1 MVSITKLGGRP
12 IRSDF
17 LETDALSALLWS
29 LTPDNKVVCEV
40 ALATGWRID
49 DVLELKYEQVQRAR
63 QMKRHGI
70 TITERKTGKK
80 STRYFSKQML
90 AKMEIVHGRYW
101 VFEGARDWR
110 KHRTRQAV
118 FLDLKRA
125 AKRFNV
131 RLNLSPHSLRKN
143 YAVYL
148 RRQGKSLPEIQKQ
161 LNHDSLTTTLLYALA
176 DELTEKNA

>member
-1 MVSITKLGGRP
+1 MANNTKLGGRP

-29 LTPDNKVVCEV
+29 LTPENKVVCEV

-49 DVLELKYEQVQRAR
+49 DVLELKFEQVQRAR
-63 QMKRHGI
+63 QTKRHGI
-70 TITERKTGKK
+70 TIVERKTGKK

-131 RLNLSPHSLRKN
+131 KINLSPHSLRKN

-148 RRQGKSLPEIQKQ
+148 KRQGKSMVEIQKA
-161 LNHDSLTTTLLYALA
+161 LNYDSMVTTLLYALA
-176 DELTEKNA
+176 DELTERNA

>member
-1 MVSITKLGGRP
+1 M
-12 IRSDF
+12 RSDF
-17 LETDALSALLWS
+17 METDALAALLWS
-29 LTPDNKVVCEV
+29 LTPENKVVCEV
-40 ALATGWRID
+40 ALATGWRIE
-49 DVLELKYEQVQRAR
+49 DVLELTWEQVQRAR
-63 QMKRHGI
+63 QKNRHPI
-70 TITERKTGKK
+70 TITEKKTGKRC
-80 STRYFSKQML
+80 TRFFS
-90 AKMEIVHGRYW
+90 AKLLTKLEIVHGRHW

-148 RRQGKSLPEIQKQ
+148 RRQGKSLQEIQKQ

-176 DELTEKNA
+176 DELTQRNA